1 MLIHNPEGSQF
12 DTSIFASDWRYS
24 AAIIGL
30 REYLRSCDAEFKED
44 ARAYNPVI
52 DCEDECFQF
61 NMTDIT
67 EEQYIQFVGKFF
79 GPLLQPCQLERKL
92 REAAPLSEDD
102 LKECNDLLTG
112 QGSNTILKKIFNKE
126 KISEENRAEILDT
139 LRAHKQELVL
149 ETYRNKKNLYANYAN
164 TNMLLKEA
172 GEACRL
178 NGYYL
183 DVPKKG
189 KSQGYGF
196 DKGRIDSTDSIIFD
210 FIPFAFSGGRIKYFI
225 NNSYSIK
232 QMIAVAG
239 SLWALYG
246 EIKDKADREGRRLTD
261 TQVLWKF
268 LIHIIKHNPGD
279 IEIIVK
285 DQDKGFFE
293 TVYVREKAMKI
304 LEGMEKTFTMD
315 DHANPGQKKEVT
327 FYQALSR
334 IYKSDSNQDYI
345 DIQKEVLKAVL
356 QDTLLDKWIEF
367 FLKENEF
374 TANAHVKAV
383 IHRLIEINLQIRT
396 GGDTMKTAA
405 KQAWACAQEV
415 RKSPAVKENKLRT
428 YRTKL
433 LSAIVGHNYDK
444 ASQILLHLSIYSGI
458 YFPFASEIFADFEQN
473 KDVFYT
479 FIEALGAP
487 EKTEVSSS
495 GVNE

>member
-1 MLIHNPEGSQF
+1 MLIHNSEGSQF

-30 REYLRSCDAEFKED
+30 REYLRSCGVEYNED

-67 EEQYIQFVGKFF
+67 EEQYIQFVGKFY
-79 GPLLQPCQLERKL
+79 GPLLQPCKLERRL
-92 REAAPLSEDD
+92 LEAAPLSEDD

-126 KISEENRAEILDT
+126 KISEENRADILDT
-139 LRAHKQELVL
+139 LQAHKQELIL

-196 DKGRIDSTDSIIFD
+196 DKARIDSTDSIIFD
-210 FIPFAFSGGRIKYFI
+210 FIPFAFNGGRIKYFI

-239 SLWALYG
+239 SLRK
-246 EIKDKADREGRRLTD
+246 IKDDEEKEERRLTD

-315 DHANPGQKKEVT
+315 DHANPGQKKEVP

-334 IYKSDSNQDYI
+334 IYKSDGSQDYI

-383 IHRLIEINLQIRT
+383 IRRLIQINTQVRT
-396 GGDTMKTAA
+396 GGSMMKKIEKDIVTSAY
-405 KQAWACAQEV
+405 KV

-433 LSAIVGHNYDK
+433 LSAMVGNNYDK
-444 ASQILLHLSIYSGI
+444 ASQILLHLSIYSGVH
-458 YFPFASEIFADFEQN
+458 FPFASEIFADFEQN
-473 KDVFYT
+473 KDVLYT

-487 EKTEVSSS
+487 EKTEASSS

>member
-30 REYLRSCDAEFKED
+30 REYLESCGVEYNED

-126 KISEENRAEILDT
+126 KISEENRADILDT
-139 LRAHKQELVL
+139 LQAHKQELIL

-196 DKGRIDSTDSIIFD
+196 DKARIDSTDSIIFD
-210 FIPFAFSGGRIKYFI
+210 FIPFAFNGGRIKYFI

-239 SLWALYG
+239 SLRELHG
-246 EIKDKADREGRRLTD
+246 EAEREGRRLTD
-261 TQVLWKF
+261 AQVLWKF

-285 DQDKGFFE
+285 DQEKGFFE

-315 DHANPGQKKEVT
+315 DHANPGQKKEVP

-334 IYKSDSNQDYI
+334 IYKSDSSQDYI

-383 IHRLIEINLQIRT
+383 IRRLIQINTQVRT
-396 GGDTMKTAA
+396 GGSMMKKIEKDIVTSAY
-405 KQAWACAQEV
+405 KV

-433 LSAIVGHNYDK
+433 LSAMVGNNYDK
-444 ASQILLHLSIYSGI
+444 ASQILLHLSIYSGVH
-458 YFPFASEIFADFEQN
+458 FPFASEIFADFEQN
-473 KDVFYT
+473 KDVLYT

-487 EKTEVSSS
+487 EKTEASSS

>member
-1 MLIHNPEGSQF
+1 MLIHNPEGSQY

-30 REYLRSCDAEFKED
+30 REYLRSCGVEYNED

-67 EEQYIQFVGKFF
+67 EEQYIQFVGKFY
-79 GPLLQPCQLERKL
+79 GPLLQPCKLERRL
-92 REAAPLSEDD
+92 LEAVPLSEDE

-112 QGSNTILKKIFNKE
+112 QGSNTILKKIFNKK
-126 KISEENRAEILDT
+126 KISEETRADILDT
-139 LRAHKQELVL
+139 LQAHKQELIL

-196 DKGRIDSTDSIIFD
+196 DKARIDSTDSIIFD
-210 FIPFAFSGGRIKYFI
+210 FIPFAFNGGRIKYFI

-239 SLWALYG
+239 SLRELHG
-246 EIKDKADREGRRLTD
+246 EAEREGRRLTD
-261 TQVLWKF
+261 AQVLWKF

-334 IYKSDSNQDYI
+334 IYKNDSNQDYI

-383 IHRLIEINLQIRT
+383 IRRLIQINTQVRT
-396 GGDTMKTAA
+396 GGSMMKKIEKDIVTSAY
-405 KQAWACAQEV
+405 KV

-433 LSAIVGHNYDK
+433 LSAMVGNNYDK
-444 ASQILLHLSIYSGI
+444 ASQILLHLSIYSGVH
-458 YFPFASEIFADFEQN
+458 FPFASEIFADFEQN
-473 KDVFYT
+473 KDVLYT

>member
-30 REYLRSCDAEFKED
+30 REYLESCGVEYNED

-225 NNSYSIK
+225 NNSYSIE
-232 QMIAVAG
+232 QMLAVAG
-239 SLWALYG
+239 SLRALYG
-246 EIKDKADREGRRLTD
+246 ELKDKAESEKRRLTD

-315 DHANPGQKKEVT
+315 NHANPGQKKEVT

-334 IYKSDSNQDYI
+334 IYKSDGSQDYI

-383 IHRLIEINLQIRT
+383 IRRLIQINTQVRT
-396 GGDTMKTAA
+396 GGSMMKKIEKDIVTSAY
-405 KQAWACAQEV
+405 KV

-433 LSAIVGHNYDK
+433 LSAMVGNNYDK
-444 ASQILLHLSIYSGI
+444 ASQILLHLSIYSGVH
-458 YFPFASEIFADFEQN
+458 FPFASEIFADFEQN
-473 KDVFYT
+473 KDVLYT

-487 EKTEVSSS
+487 EKTEASSS

>member
-30 REYLRSCDAEFKED
+30 REYLESCGVEYNED

-67 EEQYIQFVGKFF
+67 EEQYIQFVGEFF

-92 REAAPLSEDD
+92 RKAAPLSEDD
-102 LKECNDLLTG
+102 LKECNDSLTG

-196 DKGRIDSTDSIIFD
+196 DKARIDSTDSIIFD
-210 FIPFAFSGGRIKYFI
+210 FIPFAFNGGRIKYFI

-239 SLWALYG
+239 SLRELHG
-246 EIKDKADREGRRLTD
+246 EAEREGRRLTD
-261 TQVLWKF
+261 AQVLWKF

-383 IHRLIEINLQIRT
+383 IRRLIQINTQVRT
-396 GGDTMKTAA
+396 GGSMMKKIEKDIVTSAY
-405 KQAWACAQEV
+405 KV

-433 LSAIVGHNYDK
+433 LSAMVGNNYDK
-444 ASQILLHLSIYSGI
+444 ASQILLHLSIYSGVH
-458 YFPFASEIFADFEQN
+458 FPFASEIFADFEQN
-473 KDVFYT
+473 KDVLYT

>member
-164 TNMLLKEA
+164 TNMLFKEA

-239 SLWALYG
+239 SLRK
-246 EIKDKADREGRRLTD
+246 IKDDEERKGRRLTD

-268 LIHIIKHNPGD
+268 LIHIIKHDPGD

-285 DQDKGFFE
+285 DQDKRFFE

-315 DHANPGQKKEVT
+315 DHANPGQKKEVP

-334 IYKSDSNQDYI
+334 IYKSDSSQDYI

-383 IHRLIEINLQIRT
+383 IRRLIQINTQVRT
-396 GGDTMKTAA
+396 GGSMMKKIEKDIVTSAY
-405 KQAWACAQEV
+405 KV

-433 LSAIVGHNYDK
+433 LSAMVGNNYDK
-444 ASQILLHLSIYSGI
+444 ASQILLHLSIYSGVH
-458 YFPFASEIFADFEQN
+458 FPFASEIFADFEQN
-473 KDVFYT
+473 KDVLYT

-487 EKTEVSSS
+487 EKTEASSS